1 MIKKLDN
8 PENLKVLTKFDEL
21 IKIARVEGAI
31 GVEDEKL
38 IHRTI
43 RRPHVFRK
51 SIRDRLIEIDE
62 TYTPLTYQLFTE
74 LYTYATVA

>member
-1 MIKKLDN
+1 MTKKLDT
-8 PENLKVLTKFDEL
+8 PENLKVLTRFDEL
-21 IKIARVEGAI
+21 ISSAKIEGAI

-43 RRPHVFRK
+43 RRPHVYRK

-74 LYTYATVA
+74 IYTYATVA